1 MTFQDILKSLL
12 EQVNSGTSPNLMQI
26 SGGATNEVIFESDI
40 DGTRYYLVR
49 CEPQSNPSV
58 QLSQREQ
65 EIARLVADG
74 LPNKCIAKKLGI
86 SQWTVSTY
94 LRRIFSK
101 LDVTTRAA
109 MTAKLLGKDQLVG

>member
-1 MTFQDILKSLL
+1 MTFQDILPSLIAQL
-12 EQVNSGTSPNLMQI
+12 NSATSSNVSTSESSSNQ
-26 SGGATNEVIFESDI
+26 VIFESDI
-40 DGTRYYLVR
+40 DGTHYYLVR
-49 CEPQSNPSV
+49 CQPKSNPWL

-65 EIARLVADG
+65 EIAQLVAEG

-94 LRRIFSK
+94 LRRIFAK

-109 MTAKLLGKDQLVG
+109 MTAKLLGDDLLAS